1 MKKSRIVPKVITIVI
16 TIILLLLIS
25 YFIMHIS
32 TNLINNT
39 GNKTTKILDNNK
51 QYDIII
57 DNTYTVLDVRE
68 LQCGFI
74 NPMYKISIIIEDTN
88 SCNRTYYK
96 YETNNIDDNYIN
108 KAIVVPG
115 DKIRFTDKN
124 TFEIVE

>member
-1 MKKSRIVPKVITIVI
+1 MKKSRIVPKVI

-25 YFIMHIS
+25 YFIMRIS
-32 TNLINNT
+32 TNFLNNIE
-39 GNKTTKILDNNK
+39 NKTTKILDNNNNNNK
-51 QYDIII
+51 QHDIIM

-88 SCNRTYYK
+88 SCNRIYYK

>member
-1 MKKSRIVPKVITIVI
+1 MKKSRTVPKVITIL
-16 TIILLLLIS
+16 LLLLIS

-32 TNLINNT
+32 TNFLNNIE
-39 GNKTTKILDNNK
+39 NKTTKINK
-51 QYDIII
+51 QHDIII
-57 DNTYTVLDVRE
+57 DNTYTVLDIRE